1 MTKILHIITRLD
13 RGGSAENTLLTCL
26 GLAEKYDIMLV
37 HGFSLE
43 SHMTDWEKQSVD
55 SRIRE
60 ALARG
65 VKVIPLGSL
74 VRRIAPVKDL
84 HTLFFLWR
92 LMIREKPDIVHTHSS
107 KAGLL
112 GRWAAKLACIPI
124 IIHTPHGH
132 VFYGH
137 FGPLASKLFLVL
149 EKITAHIT
157 DRIVALTEA
166 ERNDYIE
173 FSVSKPHKI
182 VTIHSGVEIARYM
195 EAEVNARAK
204 KIALGLN
211 PESLAVGLVG
221 WLLPI
226 KGPMYLLKAMVQ
238 IWKSIPDPELVFVGK
253 GELEGE
259 LREEALKAGVADKVA
274 FLGWRGDVPEIMQ
287 ILDILV
293 LSSLNEG
300 MGRVLVEAMAAGK
313 PVVASRVGGILD
325 LVKNQENGLLV
336 EPGDVNGLSFAIT
349 RLLTDSKIRDK
360 MGQKGRTMSH
370 DFSVENMVVKI
381 DALYFQLSK

>member
-37 HGFSLE
+37 HGLSLE
-43 SHMTDWEKQSVD
+43 SHMTDWEKHSVD

-65 VKVIPLGSL
+65 VNVIPLGSL

-124 IIHTPHGH
+124 VIHTPHGH

-381 DALYFQLSK
+381 DALYFQLIK